1 MITIKEV
8 TTQKMR
14 HQFVCL
20 PLQLYQDNPYFVPP
34 LYSDE
39 MKIFS
44 KKNAYYKTSKSSFFL
59 AYYDGQVVG
68 RISGIIQ
75 DQSNEKMSE
84 RRARFTRFDAI
95 DNQEVATALFQAV
108 EKWAAD
114 NGMQFVCG
122 PLGYSD
128 LEREGLLIEGFDHLA
143 TFEEQY
149 NFAYYGRLIE
159 NSGYQKEVD
168 WVEYKLFCTES
179 LDPKLDRIAD
189 AAMEKFHLHIATA
202 RNKRQYIKKYKD
214 GIFHCL
220 DEGYKELYGT
230 VPFTKEMKQQIISQ
244 FLLFINLKFIITVC
258 DAQENVIAFGLS
270 FPSMGP
276 AFQKDGGHLTIGTL
290 RKMMRILKK
299 PSVID
304 LGLIAVL
311 PEYQSFGIN
320 AIILRHLIQGMIREN
335 IVHCETNLN
344 LENNTKVQA
353 QWRFFNKEQHKRR
366 RSYLKKIDI

>member
-1 MITIKEV
+1 MITIKPV
-8 TTQKMR
+8 TTRKMR
-14 HQFVCL
+14 HQFVSL
-20 PLQLYQDNPYFVPP
+20 PLRLYKDNPFFVPP

-59 AYYDGQVVG
+59 AYLDGEVVG

-75 DQSNEKMSE
+75 SQSNQKMGEK
-84 RRARFTRFDAI
+84 RARFTRFDAI
-95 DNQEVATALFQAV
+95 DNQEVAQALFQAV
-108 EKWAAD
+108 EKWAFD
-114 NGMQFVCG
+114 NGMHSICG

-128 LEREGLLIEGFDHLA
+128 LEREGLLIEGFDQLA

-149 NFAYYGRLIE
+149 NFEYYGRLIE
-159 NSGYQKEVD
+159 NCAYAKEVD
-168 WVEYKLFCTES
+168 WVEYKLFRPDA
-179 LDPKLDRIAD
+179 LDPMLDRVAD
-189 AAMEKFHLHIATA
+189 AAMDKFHLHVATA
-202 RNKRQYIKKYKD
+202 RNKRKYIRKYKD

-230 VPFTKEMKQQIISQ
+230 VPFTKEMKQQIVSQ
-244 FLLFINLKFIITVC
+244 FLLFINLKFIITIC
-258 DAQENVIAFGLS
+258 DEQENVIAFGLS

-276 AFQKDGGHLTIGTL
+276 AFQKDGGHLTPGTL

-299 PSVID
+299 PDVIN

-311 PEYQSFGIN
+311 PSYQSFGIN

-335 IVHCETNLN
+335 ISYCETNLN
-344 LENNTKVQA
+344 LEENVKVQA
-353 QWRFFNKEQHKRR
+353 QWRFFPREQHKRR
-366 RSYLKKIDI
+366 RSYLKKINL